1 MQLSRK
7 DEFASA
13 RQVLLLEVLD
23 VATEA
28 APKPGLGCGSQCEC
42 SVGLGGCGCGCGC
55 GVGVGVV
62 WVVGV
67 GAQGYV
73 IDARRLARQQFR
85 LGRQLLCVAQ
95 CAECQGMLPR
105 TEPRPSALFL
115 V

>member
-1 MQLSRK
+1 M
-7 DEFASA
+7 
-13 RQVLLLEVLD
+13 
-23 VATEA
+23 
-28 APKPGLGCGSQCEC
+28 
-42 SVGLGGCGCGCGC
+42 

-62 WVVGV
+62 WVRVGV
-67 GAQGYV
+67 GVGVDGWCVGVQVVHKAYV
-73 IDARRLARQQFR
+73 IDARRLVRQQFR